1 MTASCPRTA
10 DGEERTPFSRKNYWL
25 GVTNGALMNLAH
37 AFEDPRTIL
46 PVFVLRLTS
55 SDAMVGLVAG
65 IFMAGWYL
73 PQFLVSSLVEH
84 KERHIPFY
92 ILCAK
97 IRIASRIPLVLS
109 VFLIGDSTPTL
120 LFWVFLVFYTA
131 TSLGAG
137 FAGVPF
143 LEIVAKT
150 VRGKRRGSFFGTRR
164 FIGAVLGI
172 GAGLVAKEV
181 LSPGFRLGFPSNFGL
196 LMSFATVSAAVGIF
210 AFCKVDEPASLVRGE
225 RRPFREHIRSGVAL
239 LRTDADF
246 RMFML
251 TRVLWSA
258 TAMAFPFYAV
268 YAVTD
273 LGMAES
279 AAGVF
284 VTLWVAGTMLSNFVW
299 SQVIDRLG
307 SKAALLGSGVL
318 GIASPVV
325 ACLVIFLPEGI
336 ISLPYPLSGLAE
348 NNGIGGRH
356 VLFMS
361 TFVMN
366 AFAFN
371 GRLISNMTYLL
382 EISPPERRPTYI
394 GLANSLTFPLAL
406 TPVLGGVF
414 AGWTGYFWLF
424 AVAACVGAIGLWA
437 VALLK
442 GAPGAVET
450 RSELAIEKR

>member
-1 MTASCPRTA
+1 MTMDVPTGSA
-10 DGEERTPFSRKNYWL
+10 GETGYAYSPKNFML
-25 GVTNGALMNLAH
+25 GVVNGALMNLAH

-84 KERHIPFY
+84 KKRQLPFY

-120 LFWVFLVFYTA
+120 LFWVFLVFYTT

-150 VRGKRRGSFFGTRR
+150 VHEKRRGSFFGTRR
-164 FIGAVLGI
+164 LIGAVLGI

-181 LSPGFRLGFPSNFGL
+181 LAPGFRLEFPSNFGL
-196 LMSFATVSAAVGIF
+196 LMTFATISAAVGIF
-210 AFCKVDEPASLVRGE
+210 AFCKVDEPANLVAGV
-225 RRPFREHIRSGVAL
+225 RRPFKEHIRSGMAL
-239 LRTDADF
+239 IEADGNYRKF
-246 RMFML
+246 LL
-251 TRVLWSA
+251 TRLLWSA

-268 YAVTD
+268 YAITD

-279 AAGVF
+279 AVGIF
-284 VTLWVAGTMLSNFVW
+284 VTLWVAGTLISNFVW

-307 SKAALLGSGVL
+307 SRAALVGSGVL
-318 GIASPVV
+318 GIASPLI
-325 ACLVIFLPEGI
+325 ACLVIFLPEGALH
-336 ISLPYPLSGLAE
+336 LPYPLSELAAG
-348 NNGIGGRH
+348 NGMGGRH

-382 EISPPERRPTYI
+382 EISPEERRPTYI
-394 GLANSLTFPLAL
+394 GLANTLSFPLEL
-406 TPVLGGVF
+406 SPVVGGLL
-414 AGWTGYFWLF
+414 AGWTSYFWLF
-424 AVAACVGAIGLWA
+424 VASAGIGAIGLWS
-437 VALLK
+437 VLLLK
-442 GAPGAVET
+442 RAGIRVAAG
-450 RSELAIEKR
+450 SELAIEKR